1 MRRPVVVVIIYQ
13 VKSRVMV
20 WRAARC
26 LRPCDTLSSPPSV
39 IFTHLRIRRYETS
52 NSYCYSLLSEV
63 KSDGVESCKV
73 SEAL

>member
-1 MRRPVVVVIIYQ
+1 M
-13 VKSRVMV
+13 

-26 LRPCDTLSSPPSV
+26 LRLCDRLSSPPSV
-39 IFTHLRIRRYETS
+39 MSTHLRIRRHETS
-52 NSYCYSLLSEV
+52 NGCCYSLLGEV